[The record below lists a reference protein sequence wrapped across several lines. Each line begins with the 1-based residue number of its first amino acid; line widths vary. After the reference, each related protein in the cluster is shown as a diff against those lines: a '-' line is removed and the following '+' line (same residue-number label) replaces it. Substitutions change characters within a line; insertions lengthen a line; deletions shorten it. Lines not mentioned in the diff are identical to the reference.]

1 VAFSISILGAA
12 PSDVGAGISI
22 IPYRQQFVKRKVVQK
37 SKSLDARIC
46 ATLPVDF
53 WCGLWYTIIVKGREP
68 PTEGK
73 RIGLDEL
80 LDASSVR
87 MGRKCLYNLPL
98 SVANFFER
106 NFKKPL
112 DKSPKL

>member
-1 VAFSISILGAA
+1 MTIAVYS
-12 PSDVGAGISI
+12 
-22 IPYRQQFVKRKVVQK
+22 
-37 SKSLDARIC
+37 
-46 ATLPVDF
+46 
-53 WCGLWYTIIVKGREP
+53 WMWYTIGVKGREP

-73 RIGLDEL
+73 RNGLDEL

-87 MGRKCLYNLPL
+87 MGRKCLYKLPL

-112 DKSPKL
+112 DNLFSLWYNEYTT

>member
-1 VAFSISILGAA
+1 M
-12 PSDVGAGISI
+12 
-22 IPYRQQFVKRKVVQK
+22 
-37 SKSLDARIC
+37 
-46 ATLPVDF
+46 
-53 WCGLWYTIIVKGREP
+53 WYTIIVKGREP

-73 RIGLDEL
+73 RNGLDEL

-112 DKSPKL
+112 DKPPDV

>member
-1 VAFSISILGAA
+1 M
-12 PSDVGAGISI
+12 
-22 IPYRQQFVKRKVVQK
+22 
-37 SKSLDARIC
+37 
-46 ATLPVDF
+46 
-53 WCGLWYTIIVKGREP
+53 WYTIIVKGREP

-73 RIGLDEL
+73 RNGLDEL

-112 DKSPKL
+112 DKPHKMCYNKGTKGEGKAVPKGKTHESQ